1 MHFRR
6 PTGIAVLAIVA
17 AFGVLSGSASSS
29 RVVTKTI
36 APAPA
41 WTAAQLSAPTGD
53 NWLEYYGSLSG
64 ARFSSLSQITPS
76 NVSTLKEVWHMSLGT
91 CTAAILAALPTTYC
105 AFS

>member
-91 CTAAILAALPTTYC
+91 CTAGLIAGNSVIP
-105 AFS
+105 